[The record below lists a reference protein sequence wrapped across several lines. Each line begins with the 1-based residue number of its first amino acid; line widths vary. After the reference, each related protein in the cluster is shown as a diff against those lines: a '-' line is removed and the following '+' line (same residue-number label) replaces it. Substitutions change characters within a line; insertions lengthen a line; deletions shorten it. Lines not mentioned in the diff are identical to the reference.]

1 MAESNIQEI
10 IIIGRD
16 QTCNFIV
23 DDSSVS
29 RNHAQIINYGT
40 HVCVVDL
47 GSTNG
52 TFVNGVRVSSE
63 TSLHTGDELKVGNAI
78 VPWEQLVDPSKGG
91 NGRGKKKTWLWIL
104 IAGIVLLFIG
114 AAAAVYFLWIHNNLE
129 ESKKSNDELLEEVI
143 SGVKEKQK
151 TDSLLVVARDSA
163 NLVRQEAQAEKEK
176 NEKKN
181 ETLKA
186 ENEKIKKDSEKETA
200 KAQKEKDEAKK
211 AKEAAKREK
220 DDAIKAKEEAEK
232 AKEEAEKAK
241 KEAEKAKEEAE
252 KAKEEAENI
261 KYESILP
268 VLNALEKEDLEDVC
282 RDLGI
287 VFNVQK
293 PAKEALK
300 EEFWNGTND
309 TKNKIAKALKAK
321 QKSANP

>member
-52 TFVNGVRVSSE
+52 TFVNGVKVSSE
-63 TSLHTGDELKVGNAI
+63 NSLHPGDELKVGNAV

-91 NGRGKKKTWLWIL
+91 KGGKKTWVWIL
-104 IAGIVLLFIG
+104 IVGIVLLILG
-114 AAAAVYFLWIHNNLE
+114 AAVAAYFLWIRDSLE
-129 ESKKSNDELLEEVI
+129 KSKKENEELYEEVI
-143 SGVKEKQK
+143 TGAKKKQE
-151 TDSLLVVARDSA
+151 TDSLLIAARDTA
-163 NLVRQEAQAEKEK
+163 NLVRQKAQAEIEK

-186 ENEKIKKDSEKETA
+186 ENEKIKKDSEKEAA

-211 AKEAAKREK
+211 AKEAAKKEK

-241 KEAEKAKEEAE
+241 EEAEKAKEEAE